1 MSKWITGLFGSNPCR
16 WQSAIT
22 QVHDN
27 HDTITIQ
34 VTVRQPDNASAS
46 PSMPSAPEAAVHKQ
60 GGEEEEEEEAEG
72 MGENEAEERAEEEHQ
87 KVTTA
92 VLPRDVILL
101 HVQNLKSSKFESRE
115 SAAKALEVLAEEEE
129 GSKAID
135 EIVAAGALKPLV
147 AELMRL
153 AKECSSA
160 KTAADDISQ
169 AAEVLTA
176 LAKYGSDN
184 VCREIVAAGA
194 LEPMVVLV
202 SQGMAAYYDSQ
213 NPAVL
218 TLCQLTAFE
227 DIKVQI
233 VSLCKREIKQHVRLL
248 RSEVGQERQ
257 DAAGALNR
265 YAAIDEEVM
274 QKIVAAGAV
283 KPLLALMSGGTGN
296 REGCESAALTLGIL
310 VHNNFDGVKAKV
322 CEAYSQLSIDSLR
335 MKSFELRVWLGALGE
350 LGCTGGLPTGSKKEL
365 SEHLKAIAAAAEAQ
379 RKAEDEAAIAA
390 AAEAQRK
397 AEEEAA
403 IAAAVEAQRKAEEAA
418 IAASA
423 EAECQ
428 GKEKVHLC
436 FCACEQMCVRSQMCT
451 RMCSCV

>member
-1 MSKWITGLFGSNPCR
+1 MSKWITGLFRSNPCR

-22 QVHDN
+22 QVHEN

-72 MGENEAEERAEEEHQ
+72 RGENEAEERAEEEHQ

-101 HVQNLKSSKFESRE
+101 HVQNLKSSKFKNRE
-115 SAAKALEVLAEEEE
+115 SAAKALKVLAEEEE
-129 GSKAID
+129 GNKAID

-202 SQGMAAYYDSQ
+202 SQGMAAYYDSE

-257 DAAGALNR
+257 DAAGALHR

-283 KPLLALMSGGTGN
+283 KPLLALMSGGTEN
-296 REGCESAALTLGIL
+296 REGCVGAALTLGIL
-310 VHNNFDGVKAKV
+310 VRNNFDGVKAKV
-322 CEAYSQLSIDSLR
+322 CEAYSQLSIGSLR

-365 SEHLKAIAAAAEAQ
+365 SEHLK
-379 RKAEDEAAIAA
+379 AIAA